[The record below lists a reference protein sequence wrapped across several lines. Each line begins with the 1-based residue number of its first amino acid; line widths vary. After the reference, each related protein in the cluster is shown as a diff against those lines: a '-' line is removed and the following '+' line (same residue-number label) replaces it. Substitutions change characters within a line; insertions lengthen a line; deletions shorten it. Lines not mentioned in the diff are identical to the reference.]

1 MKKPP
6 QMPPSN
12 IFGSTMS
19 NLVEIKY
26 PEVAGTKTDLG
37 TKYSTKLCS
46 FLALKLAT
54 FLVHFT

>member
-1 MKKPP
+1 
-6 QMPPSN
+6 MPLSN

-26 PEVAGTKTDLG
+26 PKVVGTKTDLG
-37 TKYSTKLCS
+37 TKYSTKLCL

-54 FLVHFT
+54 FWCISLNLQRL

>member
-1 MKKPP
+1 
-6 QMPPSN
+6 MPPSN

-19 NLVEIKY
+19 NFVEIKY

-54 FLVHFT
+54 FWCISLNLPIL